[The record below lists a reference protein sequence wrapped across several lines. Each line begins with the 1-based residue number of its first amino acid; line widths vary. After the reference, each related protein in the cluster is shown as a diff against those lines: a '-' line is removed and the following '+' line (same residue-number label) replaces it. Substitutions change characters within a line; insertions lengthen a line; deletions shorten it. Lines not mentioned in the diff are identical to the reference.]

1 MTTDFASKL
10 QKRGS
15 SYFELDLTK
24 VDSGYFSVYKNIGYT
39 PLQVV
44 EEIQSQLAEK
54 VSMTYVGRLDP
65 MAEGWFDIVFN
76 GDMDLKAELMKKD
89 KIYEIEILFGVFTD
103 TGDILGLVQQYAS
116 KHLDQSVV
124 ENALQDVIGKHTW
137 KYPRFSSPHIA
148 DPEQDKS
155 KDIEIYSIEFGG
167 FKDIS
172 SQELRGMIFEKLGK
186 SKMPGD
192 FRLEQIREEWVKL
205 FDMHDVCVQV
215 CSCTVSCSTG
225 TYMRT
230 LAEVVGQML
239 DTPALAFSI
248 KRI

>member
-1 MTTDFASKL
+1 MYKNILLEEGLSYKSLNLTTI
-10 QKRGS
+10 Q
-15 SYFELDLTK
+15 E
-24 VDSGYFSVYKNIGYT
+24 GYFSAYKNIGYT

-44 EEIQSQLAEK
+44 EEIQSQLPEK
-54 VSMTYVGRLDP
+54 VLMTYVGRLDP

-76 GDMDLKAELMKKD
+76 GDMDLKASLMKKD
-89 KIYEIEILFGVFTD
+89 KTYEIEILFGVSTD
-103 TGDILGLVQQYAS
+103 TGDVLGLIQNYES
-116 KHLDQSVV
+116 KHIEQSVV

-137 KYPRFSSPHIA
+137 KYPRYSSPHIA

-155 KDIEIYSIEFGG
+155 KDIEIYGIEFTG
-167 FKDIS
+167 FKDVS
-172 SQELRGMIFEKLGK
+172 SQDVRRIIFEKLAM

-205 FDMHDVCVQV
+205 FDTHDVCLQI

-230 LAEVVGQML
+230 LAEIVGQIVGV
-239 DTPALAFSI
+239 PALAFSI
-248 KRI
+248 RRI